1 MINSVKYVG
10 DDNEVAIP
18 ASQARVPSIHAVP
31 AEGRIRLPAVERHAS
46 MTSPSVVLITGAS
59 TGIGHAMALLLR
71 TRGYRVFGASRN
83 PIQAGASGIDMVA
96 LDVTSDES
104 VAAGIRAVL
113 ERAGHI
119 DILIN
124 NVGYA
129 LLGSAEETS
138 LTELT
143 AQLDTNFLGAVRVT
157 SAVLPHLRAQRH
169 GKIINISSLGGLAA
183 LPYSSAYAASKFAL
197 EGYSEALRHELRS
210 FGVYVSLV
218 EPSNV
223 RTETLATSIRRSAA
237 ANPAYAAARE
247 RIIADFKAAGLRSTV
262 EPATVARV
270 VAGIVEHPAPR
281 LRYPIG
287 PQARLVP
294 LLKALLPQAIFEAI
308 IRRQLQLDATRA
320 VSRRMRQDRK
330 DSPDVTNPF

>member
-1 MINSVKYVG
+1 
-10 DDNEVAIP
+10 
-18 ASQARVPSIHAVP
+18 
-31 AEGRIRLPAVERHAS
+31 

-59 TGIGHAMALLLR
+59 TGIGYATTLLLR
-71 TRGYRVFGASRN
+71 ARGYRVFGASRN

-96 LDVTSDES
+96 LDVTLDES
-104 VAAGIRAVL
+104 VTTGVETVL
-113 ERAGHI
+113 ERAGRI

-124 NVGYA
+124 NVGYV

-138 LTELT
+138 FTELT

-157 SAVLPHLRAQRH
+157 RAVLPHLRAQRH

-237 ANPAYAAARE
+237 AHPAYAATRE
-247 RIIADFKAAGLRSTV
+247 RIIADFIAVGHRSTF
-262 EPATVARV
+262 EPGAVARV
-270 VAGIVEHPAPR
+270 VARIVEHPAPR

-287 PQARLVP
+287 LQARFVP
-294 LLKALLPQAIFEAI
+294 LLKALLPQAIFETI
-308 IRRQLQLDATRA
+308 LRRQLHLDATRA
-320 VSRRMRQDRK
+320 VAHRMGQGG
-330 DSPDVTNPF
+330 

>member
-1 MINSVKYVG
+1 
-10 DDNEVAIP
+10 
-18 ASQARVPSIHAVP
+18 
-31 AEGRIRLPAVERHAS
+31 

-59 TGIGHAMALLLR
+59 TGIGYATALLLR
-71 TRGYRVFGASRN
+71 ARGYRVFGASRN

-104 VAAGIRAVL
+104 VTTGVETVL
-113 ERAGHI
+113 ERAGRI

-124 NVGYA
+124 NVGYV

-157 SAVLPHLRAQRH
+157 RAVLPHFRAQRH

-237 ANPAYAAARE
+237 AHPAYAATRE
-247 RIIADFKAAGLRSTV
+247 RIIADFKAAGHRSTF
-262 EPATVARV
+262 EPGAVARV
-270 VAGIVEHPAPR
+270 VARIVEHPAPR

-287 PQARLVP
+287 QQARFVP
-294 LLKALLPQAIFEAI
+294 LLKALLPQAIFETI
-308 IRRQLQLDATRA
+308 LRRQLHLDATRA
-320 VSRRMRQDRK
+320 VAHRMGQGG
-330 DSPDVTNPF
+330 

>member
-1 MINSVKYVG
+1 
-10 DDNEVAIP
+10 
-18 ASQARVPSIHAVP
+18 
-31 AEGRIRLPAVERHAS
+31 

-59 TGIGHAMALLLR
+59 SGIGHATALFLR
-71 TRGYRVFGASRN
+71 ARGYRVFGASRN
-83 PIQAGASGIDMVA
+83 PVEVDASGIDMVA

-104 VAAGIRAVL
+104 VAAGVRAVL

-138 LTELT
+138 FTELT

-157 SAVLPHLRAQRH
+157 SAVLPRLREQRH

-237 ANPAYAAARE
+237 AHPAYGESRE
-247 RIIADFKAAGLRSTV
+247 RIIADFKAAGRRSTV
-262 EPATVARV
+262 EPGAVARV
-270 VAGIVEHPAPR
+270 VAHIVDHPAPR
-281 LRYPIG
+281 IRYPIG
-287 PQARLVP
+287 MQARFVP
-294 LLKALLPQAIFEAI
+294 LLKALLPQAMFETI
-308 IRRQLQLDATRA
+308 MRRQMHLQAAPNARH
-320 VSRRMRQDRK
+320 RMRVDRK
-330 DSPDVTNPF
+330 DSADVTNPF